1 MGSEWIKIGP
11 HSALMLAI
19 TFIVYLSWPTE
30 FSSEEQIKLNK
41 DLILGSAKHF
51 LHLELPLTSALYKN
65 TLTLA

>member
-1 MGSEWIKIGP
+1 
-11 HSALMLAI
+11 MLAI